1 MYENPL
7 APCLNVCE
15 RRTRNADLGGKLR
28 LGSVGANAIP
38 PYFPT
43 YFPVDILRSH
53 IFNISGNKRNSNLTN
68 LKVCYIVVSSFV
80 ILTSRLIRAIFPLQ
94 LVQGHQSKLPIVRN
108 RPMRQGNL
116 AEEIRTHPICGRDQG
131 QDLDET
137 TTIKLGNNALE
148 FSDLKITD
156 PMPTGRQII
165 EAGGFEPAEEFLIFL
180 VSPDHW
186 ISEVKLDETVDIRGH
201 GEEQFLI
208 FKSDRSWRALING
221 KRFEWGE
228 EAISG
233 RVLKWLAQVDAK
245 SYGVWLEVRDE
256 PDQLIKDSEQVSLTS
271 AGVERFR
278 TDLLIQVCIED
289 VLHPWSSR
297 TITTEEIAALGGWEV
312 SQGVIE
318 VDSDQNERTL
328 APKEVVELRQGVSFG
343 KKLRFKR
350 G

>member
-1 MYENPL
+1 
-7 APCLNVCE
+7 
-15 RRTRNADLGGKLR
+15 
-28 LGSVGANAIP
+28 
-38 PYFPT
+38 
-43 YFPVDILRSH
+43 
-53 IFNISGNKRNSNLTN
+53 
-68 LKVCYIVVSSFV
+68 
-80 ILTSRLIRAIFPLQ
+80 
-94 LVQGHQSKLPIVRN
+94 
-108 RPMRQGNL
+108 MRQGNL